1 MPCTIVLGAQWGDEG
16 KGKIVDLL
24 AAEHDWVVRY
34 QGGPNAGHSVIHEGQ
49 TVVLHLVPS
58 GVLHPA
64 VRCAIG
70 NGVVVDPE
78 ALVGELAGLARLGV
92 RATGRLLLSAEAHV
106 IRPYHRAAER
116 EREAGPAAIGTTQRG
131 IGPAY
136 EDKAARVGVRVGD
149 LLDREALAT
158 GVAAVRARTA
168 VRLAGAGD
176 LPSAEAVTARCL
188 ELGRELAPYIA
199 DTRVALW
206 DALER
211 GERVLLEGAQG
222 TLLDLDHGTYPFVTS
237 SSAAAGGGLTG
248 TGIGPRRIDRVVGVA
263 KAYATRVGLGPFPTE
278 LVGEMGEHLREE
290 GAEYGATTGRAR
302 RCGWLDAVALRYA
315 ARLNGLDELM
325 ITKLDVLDGLDR
337 IAVAVG
343 YRDASGRPAG
353 FAPAAW
359 QLAACRPVYEWHEGW
374 QSLTRAARGWTD
386 LPERARAYLARVSEL
401 AGVPVS
407 RVSVGPEREATLAVP
422 PPGRGTA

>member
-34 QGGPNAGHSVIHEGQ
+34 QGGPNAGHSVIYQGQ

-58 GVLHPA
+58 GILRPA
-64 VRCAIG
+64 VRCVIG

-78 ALVGELAGLARLGV
+78 ALVGELAALARLGV
-92 RATGRLLLSAEAHV
+92 SAEGRLLLSADAHV
-106 IRPYHRAAER
+106 ILPYHRAAER
-116 EREAGPAAIGTTQRG
+116 EREAGPAAVGTTQRG

-136 EDKAARVGVRVGD
+136 EDKAARVGVRAGD
-149 LLDREALAT
+149 LLDRAALEA
-158 GVAAVRARTA
+158 GVAAVRARVA
-168 VRLAGAGD
+168 ARLASSSD
-176 LPSAEAVTARCL
+176 LPAVADVVARCL
-188 ELGRELAPYIA
+188 ELGRQLAPHIGE
-199 DTRVALW
+199 TRTPLW

-248 TGIGPRRIDRVVGVA
+248 SGIGPRRIDRVVGVA

-278 LVGEMGEHLREE
+278 LTGEMGDRIREE
-290 GAEYGATTGRAR
+290 GAEYGATTGRPR

-325 ITKLDVLDGLDR
+325 FTKLDVLDGLDR
-337 IAVAVG
+337 IAVAVD
-343 YRDASGRPAG
+343 YRGPDGKSTG
-353 FAPAAW
+353 FAPGAR

-374 QSLTRAARGWTD
+374 QASTRAARRWSD
-386 LPERARAYLARVSEL
+386 LPARARAYLARVAEL

-407 RVSVGPEREATLAVP
+407 RVSVGPEREATLA
-422 PPGRGTA
+422 ASL